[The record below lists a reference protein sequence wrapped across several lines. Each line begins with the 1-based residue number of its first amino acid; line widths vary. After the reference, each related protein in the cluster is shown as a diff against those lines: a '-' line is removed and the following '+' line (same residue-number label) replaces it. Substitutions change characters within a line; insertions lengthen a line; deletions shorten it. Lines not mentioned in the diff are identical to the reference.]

1 MTEFLARYA
10 LDKTDPK
17 QLFGTL
23 EDKFGDYTTQRLKHL
38 ACKHRWGFYKNVI
51 KLMAPV
57 LLTWMLVQGIAAAN
71 GNHTS
76 RWVGIL
82 AVGLASLV
90 FAIAWFVVM
99 DRHWRALRGFC

>member
-1 MTEFLARYA
+1 MTEFLANYA
-10 LDKTDPK
+10 LKNMDPK
-17 QLFGTL
+17 QLVGAL

-38 ACKHRWGFYKNVI
+38 ACKHRRGFYKTVI

-57 LLTWMLVQGIAAAN
+57 LLTWMLVQGIAAAS

-82 AVGLASLV
+82 AVGLAGLV

-99 DRHWRALRGFC
+99 DPHWRALSAFC